1 MRLCVFIQIDHGK
14 VGFVALSG
22 ASYRDN
28 KFDRSFRQPKLKGIR
43 MKMKLHWQILIGLAA
58 GVAFGIFAAL
68 NQMGDFT
75 HDWVTPFG
83 TLFVNLLKLI
93 AMPLVFASL
102 VTGIASLAD
111 VSKLSRMGGRTIG
124 IYLLTTV
131 ISITIGLVV
140 VNVLE
145 PGKSLPPEVSADLQA
160 SYVGELEGRAD
171 TIEQVRDRGPLQPM
185 VDIVPQNIVAAL
197 SQNIRMLQVVFFALF
212 FGVCLV
218 LVPNEN
224 TNVIKSFI
232 QGMNDVIIKM
242 VDLIMYIAPVG
253 VFALIAG
260 TITAVA
266 GDSIETVLSLLSSLG
281 FYTLTVIFGL
291 LLHVLLVYSTFVH
304 FFTRFSLK
312 EFFTGI
318 APAQLLAFSTSS
330 SAATLPVTMECVEDN
345 LGVKNEVAAFVLPLG
360 ATINLDGT
368 ALYQAVATV
377 FIAQAL
383 GMELDLVAQLT
394 IVLTALLAS
403 IGTAPAPAAGI
414 IMLVIV
420 LESVGVPSSGI
431 ALILGVDR
439 ILDMVRTATNVTGDS
454 AVTVLVD
461 SAEKKWEAKAALLQ
475 TKAGHD

>member
-1 MRLCVFIQIDHGK
+1 
-14 VGFVALSG
+14 
-22 ASYRDN
+22 
-28 KFDRSFRQPKLKGIR
+28 
-43 MKMKLHWQILIGLAA
+43 
-58 GVAFGIFAAL
+58 
-68 NQMGDFT
+68 
-75 HDWVTPFG
+75 
-83 TLFVNLLKLI
+83 
-93 AMPLVFASL
+93 
-102 VTGIASLAD
+102 
-111 VSKLSRMGGRTIG
+111 
-124 IYLLTTV
+124 
-131 ISITIGLVV
+131 
-140 VNVLE
+140 
-145 PGKSLPPEVSADLQA
+145 
-160 SYVGELEGRAD
+160 
-171 TIEQVRDRGPLQPM
+171 
-185 VDIVPQNIVAAL
+185 VAAL
-197 SQNIRMLQVVFFALF
+197 SENIRMLQVVFFALF

-224 TNVIKSFI
+224 TSVIKSFI

-266 GDSIETVLSLLSSLG
+266 GDNIQTVLSLLSSLG
-281 FYTLTVIFGL
+281 FYTLVVILGL
-291 LLHVLLVYSTFVH
+291 FLHVLLVYSTFVH

-312 EFFTGI
+312 EFFVGI

-345 LGVKNEVAAFVLPLG
+345 LGVKNEVASFVLPLG

-383 GMELDLVAQLT
+383 GMELGLAAQLT

-403 IGTAPAPAAGI
+403 IGTAPVPAAGI

-475 TKAGHD
+475 TKSSHD

>member
-1 MRLCVFIQIDHGK
+1 
-14 VGFVALSG
+14 
-22 ASYRDN
+22 
-28 KFDRSFRQPKLKGIR
+28 
-43 MKMKLHWQILIGLAA
+43 MKMKLHWQIIIGLVTGAL
-58 GVAFGIFAAL
+58 FGIFAAV
-68 NQMGDFT
+68 NQLSGFT
-75 HDWVTPFG
+75 HDWIAPFG

-102 VTGIASLAD
+102 VTGVASLAD

-131 ISITIGLVV
+131 FAITIGLVV
-140 VNVLE
+140 VNALQ
-145 PGKSLPPEVSADLQA
+145 PGKSIPPEVSADLQS
-160 SYVGELEGRAD
+160 SYVEEIEGRAA
-171 TIEQVRDRGPLQPM
+171 TIEKVKGRGPLQPL
-185 VDIVPQNIVAAL
+185 VEIVPQNIIAAF
-197 SQNIRMLQVVFFALF
+197 SENTRMLQVVFFALF
-212 FGVCLV
+212 FGVSLV
-218 LVPNEN
+218 LIPNEH
-224 TNVIKSFI
+224 TRHVKSLV
-232 QGMNDVIIKM
+232 QGLNDIIIKM
-242 VDLIMYIAPVG
+242 VDLIMVTAPIG

-266 GDSIETVLSLLSSLG
+266 GDNIESVLSLLSSLG
-281 FYTLTVIFGL
+281 FYTLVVIFGL
-291 LLHVLLVYSTFVH
+291 FLHVVLVYGSIVH

-312 EFFTGI
+312 EFFKGI

-330 SAATLPVTMECVEDN
+330 SAATLPVTMECVEEN

-368 ALYQAVATV
+368 ALYQGVATV

-383 GMELDLVAQLT
+383 GMDLNLTAQLT

-403 IGTAPAPAAGI
+403 IGTAPVPAAGI
-414 IMLVIV
+414 VMLVIV

-439 ILDMVRTATNVTGDS
+439 ILDMVRTATNVTGDA

-461 SAEKKWEAKAALLQ
+461 AAEQKAAAKAAS
-475 TKAGHD
+475 TA

>member
-1 MRLCVFIQIDHGK
+1 M
-14 VGFVALSG
+14 
-22 ASYRDN
+22 
-28 KFDRSFRQPKLKGIR
+28 KL
-43 MKMKLHWQILIGLAA
+43 KLHWQIIIGLVA
-58 GVAFGIFAAL
+58 GGLFGIFAAV
-68 NQMGDFT
+68 NQLGDFT
-75 HDWVTPFG
+75 SDWVTPFG

-102 VTGIASLAD
+102 VTGVASLAD
-111 VSKLSRMGGRTIG
+111 VKKLSRMGGRTIG

-140 VNVLE
+140 VNLLE
-145 PGKSLPPEVSADLQA
+145 PGKSIPPEVSADLQA
-160 SYVGELEGRAD
+160 SYVDQIEGRAD
-171 TIEQVRDRGPLQPM
+171 TIDQVRERGPLQAM

-218 LVPNEN
+218 LAPNEN
-224 TNVIKSFI
+224 TRTVKSFI
-232 QGMNDVIIKM
+232 QGMNDIIIKM

-266 GDSIETVLSLLSSLG
+266 GDNIETVLSLLSSLG
-281 FYTLTVIFGL
+281 FYTLVVIFGL
-291 LLHVLLVYSTFVH
+291 LLHVLIVYTSIVKFLTP
-304 FFTRFSLK
+304 FTLK
-312 EFFTGI
+312 EFYTGI

-330 SAATLPVTMECVEDN
+330 SAATLPVTMECVEEN
-345 LGVKNEVAAFVLPLG
+345 LGVKNEVASFVLPLG

-383 GMELDLVAQLT
+383 GMELDLAAQLT

-403 IGTAPAPAAGI
+403 IGTAPVPAAGI

-454 AVTVLVD
+454 AVTILID
-461 SAEKKWEAKAALLQ
+461 TAEKKVAAKTGDLQ
-475 TKAGHD
+475 VETEQG

>member
-1 MRLCVFIQIDHGK
+1 
-14 VGFVALSG
+14 
-22 ASYRDN
+22 
-28 KFDRSFRQPKLKGIR
+28 

-58 GVAFGIFAAL
+58 GAVFGVLAAI
-68 NQMGDFT
+68 NGWGDFT
-75 HDWVTPFG
+75 HDWITPFG

-111 VSKLSRMGGRTIG
+111 VSKLSRMGGKTIG

-140 VNVLE
+140 VNLLQ
-145 PGKSLPPEVSADLQA
+145 PGKSLPPEVSASLQA
-160 SYVGELEGRAD
+160 SYIDEIEGRSA
-171 TIEQVRDRGPLQPM
+171 TIEEVKARGPLQPM

-197 SQNIRMLQVVFFALF
+197 SQNIRMLQVVFFAMF
-212 FGVCLV
+212 FGVSLI
-218 LVPNEN
+218 LAPNEN
-224 TNVIKSFI
+224 TRNVKSFI
-232 QGMNDVIIKM
+232 QGMNDIIIKM

-260 TITAVA
+260 TITVVA
-266 GDSIETVLSLLSSLG
+266 GDNIESVLSLLSSLG
-281 FYTLTVIFGL
+281 FYTLVVILGL
-291 LLHVLLVYSTFVH
+291 LLHVLLVYTTFVH
-304 FFTRFSLK
+304 FFTRFSIL
-312 EFFTGI
+312 EFYRGI

-345 LGVKNEVAAFVLPLG
+345 LGVKNEVASFVLPLG

-383 GMELDLVAQLT
+383 GMELNLVAQLT

-403 IGTAPAPAAGI
+403 VGTAPVPAAGI

-454 AVTVLVD
+454 AVTVLID
-461 SAEKKWEAKAALLQ
+461 SSESKWAEKNAA
-475 TKAGHD
+475 D

>member
-1 MRLCVFIQIDHGK
+1 M
-14 VGFVALSG
+14 
-22 ASYRDN
+22 
-28 KFDRSFRQPKLKGIR
+28 
-43 MKMKLHWQILIGLAA
+43 
-58 GVAFGIFAAL
+58 
-68 NQMGDFT
+68 
-75 HDWVTPFG
+75 
-83 TLFVNLLKLI
+83 
-93 AMPLVFASL
+93 
-102 VTGIASLAD
+102 
-111 VSKLSRMGGRTIG
+111 
-124 IYLLTTV
+124 
-131 ISITIGLVV
+131 
-140 VNVLE
+140 
-145 PGKSLPPEVSADLQA
+145 
-160 SYVGELEGRAD
+160 
-171 TIEQVRDRGPLQPM
+171 
-185 VDIVPQNIVAAL
+185 AAL

-266 GDSIETVLSLLSSLG
+266 GDNIQTVLSLLSSLG
-281 FYTLTVIFGL
+281 FYTMVVILGL
-291 LLHVLLVYSTFVH
+291 FLHVLLVYCTFVR

-312 EFFTGI
+312 EFFVGI

-345 LGVKNEVAAFVLPLG
+345 LGVKNEVASFVLPLG

-383 GMELDLVAQLT
+383 GMELDLAAQLT

-403 IGTAPAPAAGI
+403 IGTAPVPAAGI

-461 SAEKKWEAKAALLQ
+461 SAEKKWEAKAALLK
-475 TKAGHD
+475 TKSGHD

>member
-1 MRLCVFIQIDHGK
+1 MKI
-14 VGFVALSG
+14 
-22 ASYRDN
+22 
-28 KFDRSFRQPKLKGIR
+28 
-43 MKMKLHWQILIGLAA
+43 KMKLHWQILFGLLA
-58 GVAFGIFAAL
+58 GAVFGIFAAVNHL
-68 NQMGDFT
+68 SGFT
-75 HDWVTPFG
+75 HDWITPFG

-102 VTGIASLAD
+102 VTGVASLSD
-111 VSKLSRMGGRTIG
+111 VSKLSRMGGKTIG
-124 IYLLTTV
+124 IYMLTTV
-131 ISITIGLVV
+131 FSITIGLVV
-140 VNVLE
+140 VNVLK
-145 PGKSLPPEVSADLQA
+145 PGDSIPPQVSADLQA
-160 SYVGELEGRAD
+160 SYQGEIEGRTE
-171 TIEQVRDRGPLQPM
+171 TIEQVKNRGPLQPM

-197 SQNIRMLQVVFFALF
+197 SENIRMLQVVFFALF
-212 FGVCLV
+212 FGVCLI
-218 LVPNEN
+218 LAPNEN
-224 TNVIKSFI
+224 TRNVKSLI
-232 QGMNDVIIKM
+232 QGMNDIIIKM
-242 VDLIMYIAPVG
+242 VDLIMYVAPIG

-260 TITAVA
+260 TITAIA
-266 GDSIETVLSLLSSLG
+266 GDNIETVLSLLSSLG
-281 FYTLTVIFGL
+281 FYTLVVIFGL
-291 LLHVLLVYSTFVH
+291 ILHVLLVYCTFVR
-304 FFTRFSLK
+304 FFTRFTLK

-345 LGVKNEVAAFVLPLG
+345 LGVKNEVASFVLPLG

-383 GMELDLVAQLT
+383 GMDLNLAAQLT

-403 IGTAPAPAAGI
+403 IGTAPVPAAGI

-439 ILDMVRTATNVTGDS
+439 ILDMVRTATNVTGDC

-461 SAEKKWEAKAALLQ
+461 SAERKLAAKEAAV
-475 TKAGHD
+475 

>member
-1 MRLCVFIQIDHGK
+1 
-14 VGFVALSG
+14 
-22 ASYRDN
+22 
-28 KFDRSFRQPKLKGIR
+28 
-43 MKMKLHWQILIGLAA
+43 MKMKLHWQIIIGLVA
-58 GVAFGIFAAL
+58 GAAFGIFAAI
-68 NQMGDFT
+68 NQLSEFT
-75 HDWVTPFG
+75 NDWVTPFG

-131 ISITIGLVV
+131 ISITIGLVL
-140 VNVLE
+140 VNLLK
-145 PGKSLPPEVSADLQA
+145 PGESIPPQVSANLQA
-160 SYVGELEGRAD
+160 SYVDQIEGRSD
-171 TIEQVRDRGPLQPM
+171 IIDKVRERGPLQPM

-212 FGVCLV
+212 FGVCLI
-218 LVPNEN
+218 LAPNEN
-224 TNVIKSFI
+224 TRTVKSFI

-242 VDLIMYIAPVG
+242 VDLIMYIAPIG

-266 GDSIETVLSLLSSLG
+266 GDNIDTVLSLLSSLG
-281 FYTLTVIFGL
+281 FYTLVVILGL
-291 LLHVLLVYSTFVH
+291 LLHVLLVYCTFVR
-304 FFTRFSLK
+304 FFTKFSLK

-345 LGVKNEVAAFVLPLG
+345 LGVKNEVASFVLPLG

-383 GMELDLVAQLT
+383 GMELNLAAQLT

-403 IGTAPAPAAGI
+403 IGTAPVPAAGI

-461 SAEKKWEAKAALLQ
+461 SAEKKWAAKAALLQ
-475 TKAGHD
+475 TDVVQTETGQDS

>member
-1 MRLCVFIQIDHGK
+1 
-14 VGFVALSG
+14 
-22 ASYRDN
+22 
-28 KFDRSFRQPKLKGIR
+28 
-43 MKMKLHWQILIGLAA
+43 MKMKLHWQIIIGLVA
-58 GVAFGIFAAL
+58 GVFFGIFAAV
-68 NQMGDFT
+68 NQLGDFT
-75 HDWVTPFG
+75 SDWVTPFG

-102 VTGIASLAD
+102 VTGVASLAD
-111 VSKLSRMGGRTIG
+111 VKKLSRMGGKTIG

-131 ISITIGLVV
+131 ISITIGLLL
-140 VNVLE
+140 VNLLE
-145 PGKSLPPEVSADLQA
+145 PGKSIPPEVSANLQA
-160 SYVGELEGRAD
+160 SFVGEMEGRAD
-171 TIEQVRDRGPLQPM
+171 TIEQVRQRGPLQPM

-212 FGVCLV
+212 FGVSLV
-218 LVPNEN
+218 LVQNEA
-224 TNVIKSFI
+224 TRTVKTLIK
-232 QGMNDVIIKM
+232 GMNDIIIKM
-242 VDLIMYIAPVG
+242 VDLIMYIAPIG

-266 GDSIETVLSLLSSLG
+266 GDNIETVLSLLSSLG
-281 FYTLTVIFGL
+281 FYTLVVIFGL
-291 LLHVLLVYSTFVH
+291 FLHVVIVYSSIVH
-304 FFTRFSLK
+304 FLTPYSLK
-312 EFFTGI
+312 EFYTGI

-330 SAATLPVTMECVEDN
+330 SAATLPVTMECAVDN
-345 LGVKNEVAAFVLPLG
+345 LGVRKEVAAFVLPLG

-383 GMELDLVAQLT
+383 GMELNLAAQLT

-403 IGTAPAPAAGI
+403 IGTAPVPAAGI

-454 AVTVLVD
+454 AVTILID
-461 SAEKKWEAKAALLQ
+461 SAEKKIAAKSSQLQ
-475 TKAGHD
+475 VESNQN

>member
-1 MRLCVFIQIDHGK
+1 MK
-14 VGFVALSG
+14 
-22 ASYRDN
+22 
-28 KFDRSFRQPKLKGIR
+28 

-58 GVAFGIFAAL
+58 GAAYGIFAAL
-68 NQMGDFT
+68 NGLGDFT
-75 HDWVTPFG
+75 ADWVTPFG

-111 VSKLSRMGGRTIG
+111 VSKLSRMGGKTIG

-131 ISITIGLVV
+131 ISITIGLVL
-140 VNVLE
+140 VNLLE
-145 PGKSLPPEVSADLQA
+145 PGKSLPPEVSASLQA
-160 SYVGELEGRAD
+160 SYSDEIEGRSA
-171 TIEQVRDRGPLQPM
+171 TIDEVKARGPLQPM

-197 SQNIRMLQVVFFALF
+197 SQNIRMLQVVFFAMF
-212 FGVCLV
+212 FGVSLI
-218 LVPNEN
+218 LAPNEH
-224 TNVIKSFI
+224 TRNVKSLI
-232 QGMNDVIIKM
+232 QGMNDIIIKM

-260 TITAVA
+260 TITVVA
-266 GDSIETVLSLLSSLG
+266 GDNIESVLSLLSSLG
-281 FYTLTVIFGL
+281 FYTLVVILGL

-304 FFTRFSLK
+304 FFTRYSLK
-312 EFFTGI
+312 EFYTGI

-345 LGVKNEVAAFVLPLG
+345 LGVKNEVASFVLPLG

-383 GMELDLVAQLT
+383 GMELNLAAQLT

-403 IGTAPAPAAGI
+403 IGTAPVPAAGI

-454 AVTVLVD
+454 AVTVLID
-461 SAEKKWEAKAALLQ
+461 AAEKKWVKKNALLQ
-475 TKAGHD
+475 TDSGQS

>member
-1 MRLCVFIQIDHGK
+1 M
-14 VGFVALSG
+14 
-22 ASYRDN
+22 
-28 KFDRSFRQPKLKGIR
+28 KL
-43 MKMKLHWQILIGLAA
+43 KLHWQIIIGLVA
-58 GVAFGIFAAL
+58 GMLFGIFAAV
-68 NQMGDFT
+68 NQLGDFT
-75 HDWVTPFG
+75 DDWVTPFG

-102 VTGIASLAD
+102 VTGVASLAD
-111 VSKLSRMGGRTIG
+111 VRKLSRMGGRTIG

-131 ISITIGLVV
+131 VSITIGLVV
-140 VNVLE
+140 VNVLK
-145 PGKSLPPEVSADLQA
+145 PGESIPPEVSADLQA
-160 SYVGELEGRAD
+160 SYQGQIEGRAD
-171 TIEQVRDRGPLQPM
+171 TIDKVRQRGPLQPM

-218 LVPNEN
+218 LAPNEN
-224 TNVIKSFI
+224 TRTVKSFI
-232 QGMNDVIIKM
+232 QGMNDIIIKM
-242 VDLIMYIAPVG
+242 VDLIMYIAPIG

-266 GDSIETVLSLLSSLG
+266 GDNIETVLSLLSSLG
-281 FYTLTVIFGL
+281 FYTLVVALGL
-291 LLHVLLVYSTFVH
+291 ALHILLVYCSIVYFLTP
-304 FFTRFSLK
+304 FSLK
-312 EFFTGI
+312 EFFTAI

-330 SAATLPVTMECVEDN
+330 SAATLPVTMECVEEN
-345 LGVKNEVAAFVLPLG
+345 LGVKREVSSFVLPLG

-383 GMELDLVAQLT
+383 GMELNLVAQLT

-403 IGTAPAPAAGI
+403 IGTAPVPAAGI

-439 ILDMVRTATNVTGDS
+439 ILDMLRTATNVTGDS
-454 AVTVLVD
+454 AVTILID
-461 SAEKKWEAKAALLQ
+461 SAEKRHAAEAALLPAD
-475 TKAGHD
+475 AGQS

>member
-1 MRLCVFIQIDHGK
+1 
-14 VGFVALSG
+14 
-22 ASYRDN
+22 
-28 KFDRSFRQPKLKGIR
+28 
-43 MKMKLHWQILIGLAA
+43 MKMKLHWQIIIGLVA
-58 GVAFGIFAAL
+58 GVFFGIFAAV
-68 NQMGDFT
+68 NQLGDFT
-75 HDWVTPFG
+75 SDWITPFG

-102 VTGIASLAD
+102 VTGVASLAD
-111 VSKLSRMGGRTIG
+111 VKKLSRMGGKTIG

-131 ISITIGLVV
+131 VSITIGLLL
-140 VNVLE
+140 VNLLE
-145 PGKSLPPEVSADLQA
+145 PGKSIPPEVSANLQA
-160 SYVGELEGRAD
+160 SFVGEMEGRAD
-171 TIEQVRDRGPLQPM
+171 TIEQVRQRGPLQPM

-212 FGVCLV
+212 FGVSLV
-218 LVPNEN
+218 LVQNEA
-224 TNVIKSFI
+224 TRTVKTLI
-232 QGMNDVIIKM
+232 QGMNDIIIKM
-242 VDLIMYIAPVG
+242 VDLIMYIAPIG

-266 GDSIETVLSLLSSLG
+266 GDNIETVLSLLSSLG
-281 FYTLTVIFGL
+281 FYTLVVIFGL
-291 LLHVLLVYSTFVH
+291 FLHVIIVYSSIVH
-304 FFTRFSLK
+304 FLTPYSLK
-312 EFFTGI
+312 EFYTGI

-330 SAATLPVTMECVEDN
+330 SAATLPVTMECAVDN
-345 LGVKNEVAAFVLPLG
+345 LGVKKEVAAFVLPLG

-383 GMELDLVAQLT
+383 GMELNLAAQLT

-403 IGTAPAPAAGI
+403 IGTAPVPAAGI

-454 AVTVLVD
+454 AVTILID
-461 SAEKKWEAKAALLQ
+461 SAEKKIAAKSSQLQ
-475 TKAGHD
+475 VESNQN

>member
-1 MRLCVFIQIDHGK
+1 
-14 VGFVALSG
+14 
-22 ASYRDN
+22 
-28 KFDRSFRQPKLKGIR
+28 

-68 NQMGDFT
+68 NQLGDFT

-160 SYVGELEGRAD
+160 SYVGEIEGRAD
-171 TIEQVRDRGPLQPM
+171 TIDSVRERGPLQPM
-185 VDIVPQNIVAAL
+185 VDIVPQNIMAAL

-266 GDSIETVLSLLSSLG
+266 GDNIQTVLSLLSSLG
-281 FYTLTVIFGL
+281 FYTMVVILGL
-291 LLHVLLVYSTFVH
+291 VLHVLLVYCTFVH

-312 EFFTGI
+312 EFFVGI

-345 LGVKNEVAAFVLPLG
+345 LGVKNEVASFVLPLG

-383 GMELDLVAQLT
+383 GMELDLAAQLT

-403 IGTAPAPAAGI
+403 IGTAPVPAAGI

-475 TKAGHD
+475 TKSVHD